1 MQSVNEFNQYSKA
14 LDEFLKKLEELKR
27 KNKNLMNK
35 YNGDAKFAR
44 VHKRI
49 MEANKERTANGEQPI
64 VSGYDQDVVDI
75 LVSIKADVDQ
85 KVYDRNDIL
94 KKDDYF
100 EKTVMVEIS
109 NGMDKLNI
117 ANTRAD
123 RRILTYWIMLQYMN
137 QYREVYPAA

>member
-1 MQSVNEFNQYSKA
+1 
-14 LDEFLKKLEELKR
+14 
-27 KNKNLMNK
+27 MNK